1 MPPGP
6 GARRIGLTVDLNCSI
21 RWSRESDLVLRL
33 PSEVRPFPIV
43 SDSSLRVYF
52 RPHGE
57 GEILA
62 GLTPHKEVEPLD
74 IDDYDPALDEKTRK
88 RIERGLFQRMP
99 ALTPAEYVKGWGSI
113 YTITDDWHPLVSPE
127 PGLEGYYACFG
138 GSGHGSK
145 LGPPIGEALS
155 DIIAGKKP
163 DIDIHALR
171 PNRFI
176 DGEIFTSAWGGGNR
190 A

>member
-1 MPPGP
+1 M
-6 GARRIGLTVDLNCSI
+6 
-21 RWSRESDLVLRL
+21 
-33 PSEVRPFPIV
+33 
-43 SDSSLRVYF
+43 
-52 RPHGE
+52 
-57 GEILA
+57 
-62 GLTPHKEVEPLD
+62 EPLD

-99 ALTPAEYVKGWGSI
+99 ALIPAEYVKGWGSI
-113 YTITDDWHPLVSPE
+113 YTITDDWHPLVGPE

-145 LGPPIGEALS
+145 LGPPVGEALS
-155 DIIAGKKP
+155 DIIAVKKP